1 MFRMKQNLT
10 MRLGKL
16 IILNAR
22 DECLAAPVSYT
33 PNEFVT
39 NALQHS
45 NVKLTW
51 DDEDTERIKVTRRK
65 FSKQDLKEM
74 DFTAYLASDSE
85 ESVDYSKYSS
95 LLEKE
100 EESEKEDME
109 ITFISGLSDKASQLL
124 EKKKQS
130 DLIKNETVFESNLRK
145 QREKKKAKKLAKRA
159 ESDPL
164 VDENESEHD
173 SDPFFKFDDSE
184 YKLNEKEDKKT
195 MSKAEVRKAARLLE
209 KEEAKSNAQLELLLM
224 DDQDS
229 QHFDQKSILKKQKH
243 SKKKK
248 AVLEDTQDQFE
259 MNFADPRFSQVFS
272 SHHYAIDPTNS
283 QFKKTENMK
292 ALLSERRKRRKNEEN

>member
-1 MFRMKQNLT
+1 
-10 MRLGKL
+10 
-16 IILNAR
+16 
-22 DECLAAPVSYT
+22 
-33 PNEFVT
+33 
-39 NALQHS
+39 
-45 NVKLTW
+45 
-51 DDEDTERIKVTRRK
+51 
-65 FSKQDLKEM
+65 M
-74 DFTAYLASDSE
+74 DFKAYLASDSE
-85 ESVDYSKYSS
+85 ESVDYNKYST

-164 VDENESEHD
+164 VDENESQND
-173 SDPFFKFDDSE
+173 SDPFFQFDDSE
-184 YKLNEKEDKKT
+184 YAVKSKDNNKGNT
-195 MSKAEVRKAARLLE
+195 KAEARREAQQLR

-224 DDQDS
+224 EDQDS
-229 QHFDQKSILKKQKH
+229 QHFDQKSILKKQKL

-248 AVLEDTQDQFE
+248 VVLEDTQDQFE
-259 MNFADPRFSQVFS
+259 MNLTDPRFSQVFS
-272 SHHYAIDPTNS
+272 SHHYAIDPTNP

-292 ALLSERRKRRKNEEN
+292 KLLGERRKRARKNEDEEN

>member
-1 MFRMKQNLT
+1 
-10 MRLGKL
+10 MRLGKVFN
-16 IILNAR
+16 ILKIR
-22 DECLAAPVSYT
+22 DECVAAPVSYN

-45 NVKLTW
+45 SVKLTW
-51 DDEDTERIKVTRRK
+51 DDDDTERIKVTRRK

-74 DFTAYLASDSE
+74 DFKAYLASDSE
-85 ESVDYSKYSS
+85 ESVDYNKYST

-109 ITFISGLSDKASQLL
+109 ITFISGLSNKASQLL

-164 VDENESEHD
+164 VDENESQHD
-173 SDPFFKFDDSE
+173 SDPFFQFDDSE
-184 YKLNEKEDKKT
+184 YAVKSKVKKDKT
-195 MSKAEVRKAARLLE
+195 KAEARREAQRLR

-229 QHFDQKSILKKQKH
+229 QHFDQKSILKKQKL

-248 AVLEDTQDQFE
+248 TVLEDTQDQFE
-259 MNFADPRFSQVFS
+259 MNLADPRFSQVFS
-272 SHHYAIDPTNS
+272 SHHYAIDPTNP

-292 ALLSERRKRRKNEEN
+292 KLLGERRKRAKKNEEN